1 MTVWLHREEEVEEE
15 KENNTKEIKAGEESM
30 NGTVKWFNDSKG
42 YGFISR
48 EDGDDVFV
56 HHSSIAGEG
65 FKSLTEGDKVTFE
78 IEQGDKGPSAVN
90 VQKV

>member
-1 MTVWLHREEEVEEE
+1 LAVCLHREEEIE
-15 KENNTKEIKAGEESM
+15 ENNTEEIKAGEESM

-65 FKSLTEGDKVTFE
+65 FKSLTEGDEVTFE
-78 IEQGDKGPSAVN
+78 IEQGEKGPSAIN

>member
-1 MTVWLHREEEVEEE
+1 MHREEEIE
-15 KENNTKEIKAGEESM
+15 ENNTEEIKAGEESM

-65 FKSLTEGDKVTFE
+65 FKSLTEGDEVTFE
-78 IEQGDKGPSAVN
+78 IEQGEKGPSAIN

>member
-15 KENNTKEIKAGEESM
+15 EENNTKEIKAGEESM